1 VEKNEMSAND
11 TAVQDNRGQK
21 RIEVSE
27 VIKVVDRQ
35 TGNTVGQLVNISED
49 GLMLL
54 SPEPVPENSIFQLSL
69 EFSANSASAADG
81 PLMIGVESL
90 WNNSS
95 SDQSQ
100 HWVGFYI
107 IDISEQDL
115 GRIRQLIK

>member
-1 VEKNEMSAND
+1 MSEND
-11 TAVQDNRGQK
+11 TAMQDNRGQQ

-35 TGNTVGQLVNISED
+35 TGKTVGQLVNISED

-54 SPEPVPENSIFQLSL
+54 SSEPIPENSIFQLSL
-69 EFSANSASAADG
+69 EFAENSASAADG
-81 PLMIGVESL
+81 PVMIGVESL
-90 WNNSS
+90 WSNSS

-115 GRIRQLIK
+115 ERIRKLIK

>member
-1 VEKNEMSAND
+1 MSVND
-11 TAVQDNRGQK
+11 TAVQEHRGQQ

-35 TGNTVGQLVNISED
+35 TGHTVGQLVNISED

-54 SPEPVPENSIFQLSL
+54 SSEPIPENSIFQLSL
-69 EFSANSASAADG
+69 EFAANSASAADG
-81 PLMIGVESL
+81 PVMIGVESL
-90 WNNSS
+90 WSNSS

-115 GRIRQLIK
+115 ERIRKLIK

>member
-1 VEKNEMSAND
+1 MSAND
-11 TAVQDNRGQK
+11 TAVQEHRDQQ

-27 VIKVVDRQ
+27 VIMVVDRQ
-35 TGNTVGQLVNISED
+35 TGKTVGQLVNISED

-54 SPEPVPENSIFQLSL
+54 SPAPVPENSIFQLSL
-69 EFSANSASAADG
+69 EFAANSGSAVDD

-95 SDQSQ
+95 RDQSQ
-100 HWVGFYI
+100 HWVGFCI

-115 GRIRQLIK
+115 ERIRKLAK

>member
-1 VEKNEMSAND
+1 MSAND
-11 TAVQDNRGQK
+11 TAVQEHRGQQ

-35 TGNTVGQLVNISED
+35 TGHTVGQLVNISED

-69 EFSANSASAADG
+69 EFAENSSSAADG
-81 PLMIGVESL
+81 PVMIGVESL

-95 SDQSQ
+95 RDQTQ
-100 HWVGFYI
+100 HWVGFCI
-107 IDISEQDL
+107 IDISGQDL
-115 GRIRQLIK
+115 ERIRQLVK

>member
-1 VEKNEMSAND
+1 MSVND
-11 TAVQDNRGQK
+11 TAVQDNRGQQ

-35 TGNTVGQLVNISED
+35 TGKTVGQLVNISED

-54 SPEPVPENSIFQLSL
+54 SSEPIPENSIFQLSL
-69 EFSANSASAADG
+69 EFAANSASAADG
-81 PLMIGVESL
+81 PVMIGVESL
-90 WNNSS
+90 WSNSS

-115 GRIRQLIK
+115 EHIRKLIK

>member
-1 VEKNEMSAND
+1 MSAND
-11 TAVQDNRGQK
+11 KAVQDNRGHQ

-35 TGNTVGQLVNISED
+35 TGKTVGQLVNISED
-49 GLMLL
+49 GLMLQ
-54 SPEPVPENSIFQLSL
+54 SREPVPENSIFQLSL
-69 EFSANSASAADG
+69 EFPANSASAADG

-90 WNNSS
+90 WSNSS

-115 GRIRQLIK
+115 ERIQQLPK

>member
-1 VEKNEMSAND
+1 MSAND

-115 GRIRQLIK
+115 ERIRQLVK